1 MRNAECQMRREKW
14 RSIHYLRAM
23 QSIPGKH
30 WFLIL
35 LLCAACSQPAK
46 KAKITKPKAHGQLLR
61 NISYD
66 GGATKSIHVFVAL
79 CDNKYQGIV
88 PVPAKIGNGQD
99 PGNNLYWGNDYGVR
113 TFFKRSKDWKLIET
127 RKTTGTILERL
138 VFKNTE
144 KNYYLVA
151 DAYDGRYIK
160 QTTKDFLH
168 SCSGQLKDTLHA
180 DNKTIGL
187 NGNAGLLAYIGHDG
201 MMDFRLTDT
210 IENTDGKIRD
220 CIILACISKTYFS
233 PFIKASKSYPL
244 VWTTGLM
251 CPEAYTLHD
260 AVNAYVNGEPKEQVR
275 ASAVAAYKKYQKFG
289 AGTDKLL
296 VSGW

>member
-1 MRNAECQMRREKW
+1 
-14 RSIHYLRAM
+14 M
-23 QSIPGKH
+23 QSAGCKFC
-30 WFLIL
+30 FLVL

-46 KAKITKPKAHGQLLR
+46 KVNTAKPKVSAPLLK

-66 GGATKSIHVFVAL
+66 GGALKSIHVFVAL

-99 PGNNLYWGNDYGVR
+99 PDNNLYWGNDYGVR
-113 TFFKRSKDWKLIET
+113 TFFKRSKDWKLIRT
-127 RKTTGTILERL
+127 RKATGIILERL
-138 VFKNTE
+138 IFKNIE

-168 SCSGQLKDTLHA
+168 SCSGQQKDTLHI
-180 DNKTIGL
+180 DHKIIGL

-201 MMDFRLTDT
+201 MMDFRLADT
-210 IENTDGKIRD
+210 IKNTDSKTRN
-220 CIILACISKTYFS
+220 CIILACISKTYFG
-233 PFIKASKSYPL
+233 PFIKSSKSYPL

-260 AVNAYVNGEPKEQVR
+260 AINAYINNESKEQIR
-275 ASAVAAYKKYQKFG
+275 LSAVSAYNKYQKLG
-289 AGTDKLL
+289 AATNRLL